1 MNEIK
6 DAEMMGHIIGGFF
19 TFNFGFRGN
28 LGNSLAFD
36 LDNDGTI
43 EANEF
48 FTPFSFN
55 SQISIDF
62 GDLLGL

>member
-6 DAEMMGHIIGGFF
+6 DAEMMGHIMGGFF
-19 TFNFGFRGN
+19 TLNFGFRGN
-28 LGNSLAFD
+28 LGNSLAVD

-43 EANEF
+43 EPNEVF
-48 FTPFSFN
+48 NPFSFT